1 MEVLLDQLGRLV
13 GVKPPVGP
21 DLEPDAEP
29 AEGQQPRAAQ
39 SEHAAAGGRPRLA
52 ACGPPAPATA
62 AAAIGAA
69 ELAACRSSPSLEP
82 FDPRPAEQHG
92 AGQPAAQRCCESGA
106 LRVFRQRLQAGNEN
120 RKCARHGAG
129 WSGHLRPEL
138 GRRTLSAAAPPSAGR
153 SAPNR
158 AEPRLQSAAWVARL
172 AGPGAEAML
181 RAPGQRAA
189 ARSGRRPC
197 SRRALRQP
205 PRPTS
210 RCGSCERT
218 GGRTCPFL
226 FHFGNVVRPCRA
238 IGAVENGRGREY
250 SSASVSRPD

>member
-1 MEVLLDQLGRLV
+1 MLLDQLGRLV

-39 SEHAAAGGRPRLA
+39 SEHAVAGGRPRLA
-52 ACGPPAPATA
+52 ACGPPAPAAA

-69 ELAACRSSPSLEP
+69 ELAACRSSPSPEP

-92 AGQPAAQRCCESGA
+92 VGQPAAQRCCESGA

-138 GRRTLSAAAPPSAGR
+138 GRRTLSAAAPPSTRR

-158 AEPRLQSAAWVARL
+158 AEPRPQSAARWRGRRAR
-172 AGPGAEAML
+172 
-181 RAPGQRAA
+181 
-189 ARSGRRPC
+189 GRRPC
-197 SRRALRQP
+197 SGASGSAPRPDPGGARAPAALCGSRRAQRRDAVLASGR
-205 PRPTS
+205 
-210 RCGSCERT
+210 
-218 GGRTCPFL
+218 GGRTCRFL
-226 FHFGNVVRPCRA
+226 FHFGSVVGPSQGGWRR
-238 IGAVENGRGREY
+238 RKW
-250 SSASVSRPD
+250 

>member
-1 MEVLLDQLGRLV
+1 MGRPRGGGQGEQATGGAALRAVRGVRMEVLLDQLGRLV

-52 ACGPPAPATA
+52 ACGPPAPAAA

-69 ELAACRSSPSLEP
+69 ELAACRSSPAPEP

-106 LRVFRQRLQAGNEN
+106 LRVFRQRLAGNEN

-138 GRRTLSAAAPPSAGR
+138 GVRTLSAAAPPSAGR
-153 SAPNR
+153 SAPDSSR
-158 AEPRLQSAAWVARL
+158 TCVS
-172 AGPGAEAML
+172 
-181 RAPGQRAA
+181 APG
-189 ARSGRRPC
+189 
-197 SRRALRQP
+197 SR
-205 PRPTS
+205 TW
-210 RCGSCERT
+210 
-218 GGRTCPFL
+218 
-226 FHFGNVVRPCRA
+226 N
-238 IGAVENGRGREY
+238 
-250 SSASVSRPD
+250 